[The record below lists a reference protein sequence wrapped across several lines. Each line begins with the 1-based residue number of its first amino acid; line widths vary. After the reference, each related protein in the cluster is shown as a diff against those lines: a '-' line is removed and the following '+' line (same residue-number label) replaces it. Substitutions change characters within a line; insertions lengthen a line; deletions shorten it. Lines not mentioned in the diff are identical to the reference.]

1 MEAVVKTMYEGSE
14 GRIVCCFEDLTT
26 MRIWVEIQQS
36 LSQRM
41 WPDTPMLL
49 QFPFMTETIVAGL
62 KDRGVDTL

>member
-1 MEAVVKTMYEGSE
+1 
-14 GRIVCCFEDLTT
+14 

-41 WPDTPMLL
+41 WPDSPMLL